1 MTIDT
6 KNLALVS
13 EEDLDT
19 SHKIQS
25 EIKIELIKHLSK
37 EVEMAQ
43 NQLIAQR
50 SKNNLLVA
58 FGPYLALGL
67 LWANVS
73 LVAAFQK
80 VTSTGLIFFSC
91 SYIVSYIFLGV
102 LAARIEAKFWDQANQ
117 WRAEIAQLSNHD
129 SQKLVFSANHLTTVY
144 VAIYFGSALVLMSI
158 LWAIYLMK

>member
-73 LVAAFQK
+73 LVAAFQ
-80 VTSTGLIFFSC
+80 
-91 SYIVSYIFLGV
+91 
-102 LAARIEAKFWDQANQ
+102 
-117 WRAEIAQLSNHD
+117 
-129 SQKLVFSANHLTTVY
+129 
-144 VAIYFGSALVLMSI
+144 
-158 LWAIYLMK
+158 